1 MKRYALQSLCSSR
14 SLISVF
20 CALYAWTAG
29 GALAASAPEDEAVL
43 EARAAQAE
51 KVLADRSFYERWKE
65 PSAIDSVKTAAQVKS
80 DAEGV
85 LKQIEEALAVQRSWC
100 GKKFFVNSCIDDARR
115 ASFDREREVRE
126 IIVAADEIIRL
137 DRVEKM
143 RAEQEKNA
151 LEPRREPMKI
161 APKTVKTD
169 PPEPMRITPKSV
181 KAPSQPID
189 IAPKTVKEPSAPVEW
204 EKKTVKDASVPHG
217 MNGKTVKDV
226 AAPTPIPGSEMPHDA
241 ASEPQPKRPTRPTTR
256 KNSSKLKSAW
266 KKPQSSQPSAKRIV
280 RPSSSSSKGAWMS
293 AKLRKSAMRPIRRN
307 AKAT

>member
-169 PPEPMRITPKSV
+169 PPEPMHITPKSV

-204 EKKTVKDASVPHG
+204 EKKTVKDA
-217 MNGKTVKDV
+217 

-241 ASEPQPKRPTRPTTR
+241 ASERAAAEAANEAYYAQKQLEAQKRMEEAAE
-256 KNSSKLKSAW
+256 LA
-266 KKPQSSQPSAKRIV
+266 AKRKAD
-280 RPSSSSSKGAWMS
+280 RE
-293 AKLRKSAMRPIRRN
+293 AKQQQFERSLDEREAAQKRYEANQKERKSNLMQYF
-307 AKAT
+307 

>member
-100 GKKFFVNSCIDDARR
+100 GQKFLSTAALMTLGALHLTANARSAR
-115 ASFDREREVRE
+115 SLWRQTKSSVSTEWKRCAQNRKRM
-126 IIVAADEIIRL
+126 RL
-137 DRVEKM
+137 NLV
-143 RAEQEKNA
+143 
-151 LEPRREPMKI
+151 
-161 APKTVKTD
+161 
-169 PPEPMRITPKSV
+169 
-181 KAPSQPID
+181 
-189 IAPKTVKEPSAPVEW
+189 
-204 EKKTVKDASVPHG
+204 
-217 MNGKTVKDV
+217 
-226 AAPTPIPGSEMPHDA
+226 GSP
-241 ASEPQPKRPTRPTTR
+241 
-256 KNSSKLKSAW
+256 
-266 KKPQSSQPSAKRIV
+266 
-280 RPSSSSSKGAWMS
+280 
-293 AKLRKSAMRPIRRN
+293 
-307 AKAT
+307 

>member
-169 PPEPMRITPKSV
+169 PPEPMHITPKSV

-189 IAPKTVKEPSAPVEW
+189 IAPKTVKEPSAPMEW
-204 EKKTVKDASVPHG
+204 EKKTVKDA
-217 MNGKTVKDV
+217 

-241 ASEPQPKRPTRPTTR
+241 ASERAAAEAANEAYYAQKQLEAQKRMEEAAE
-256 KNSSKLKSAW
+256 LA
-266 KKPQSSQPSAKRIV
+266 AKRKAD
-280 RPSSSSSKGAWMS
+280 RE
-293 AKLRKSAMRPIRRN
+293 AKQQQFERSLDEREAAQKRYEANQKERKSNLMQYF
-307 AKAT
+307 

>member
-151 LEPRREPMKI
+151 LEPRREPMRI

-169 PPEPMRITPKSV
+169 PPEPMHITPKSV

-204 EKKTVKDASVPHG
+204 EKKTVKDA
-217 MNGKTVKDV
+217 

-241 ASEPQPKRPTRPTTR
+241 ASERAAAEAANEAYYAQKQLEAQKRMEEAAE
-256 KNSSKLKSAW
+256 LA
-266 KKPQSSQPSAKRIV
+266 AKRKAD
-280 RPSSSSSKGAWMS
+280 RE
-293 AKLRKSAMRPIRRN
+293 AKQQQFERSLDEREAAQKRYEANQKERKSNLMQYF
-307 AKAT
+307 

>member
-151 LEPRREPMKI
+151 LEPRREPMRI

-169 PPEPMRITPKSV
+169 PPEPMHLSLIH
-181 KAPSQPID
+181 I
-189 IAPKTVKEPSAPVEW
+189 
-204 EKKTVKDASVPHG
+204 
-217 MNGKTVKDV
+217 
-226 AAPTPIPGSEMPHDA
+226 
-241 ASEPQPKRPTRPTTR
+241 
-256 KNSSKLKSAW
+256 
-266 KKPQSSQPSAKRIV
+266 
-280 RPSSSSSKGAWMS
+280 
-293 AKLRKSAMRPIRRN
+293 
-307 AKAT
+307 

>member
-161 APKTVKTD
+161 APKTVK
-169 PPEPMRITPKSV
+169 
-181 KAPSQPID
+181 
-189 IAPKTVKEPSAPVEW
+189 EPSAPVEW

-241 ASEPQPKRPTRPTTR
+241 ASERAAAEAANEAYYEQKQLEAQKRMEEAAE
-256 KNSSKLKSAW
+256 LA
-266 KKPQSSQPSAKRIV
+266 AKRKAD
-280 RPSSSSSKGAWMS
+280 RE
-293 AKLRKSAMRPIRRN
+293 AKQQQFERSLDEREAAQKRYEANQKERKSNLMQYF
-307 AKAT
+307 

>member
-151 LEPRREPMKI
+151 LEPRREPMN
-161 APKTVKTD
+161 
-169 PPEPMRITPKSV
+169 ITPKSV

-217 MNGKTVKDV
+217 MNGKTVKDA

-241 ASEPQPKRPTRPTTR
+241 ASERAAAEAANEAYYAQKQLEAQKRMEEAAE
-256 KNSSKLKSAW
+256 LA
-266 KKPQSSQPSAKRIV
+266 AKRKAD
-280 RPSSSSSKGAWMS
+280 RE
-293 AKLRKSAMRPIRRN
+293 AKQQQFERSLDEREAAQKRYEANQKERKSNLMQYF
-307 AKAT
+307 

>member
-1 MKRYALQSLCSSR
+1 
-14 SLISVF
+14 
-20 CALYAWTAG
+20 
-29 GALAASAPEDEAVL
+29 
-43 EARAAQAE
+43 
-51 KVLADRSFYERWKE
+51 
-65 PSAIDSVKTAAQVKS
+65 
-80 DAEGV
+80 
-85 LKQIEEALAVQRSWC
+85 
-100 GKKFFVNSCIDDARR
+100 
-115 ASFDREREVRE
+115 
-126 IIVAADEIIRL
+126 
-137 DRVEKM
+137 M

-169 PPEPMRITPKSV
+169 PPEPMHITPKSV
-181 KAPSQPID
+181 KAPSEPVD

-241 ASEPQPKRPTRPTTR
+241 ASERAAAEAANEAYYAQ
-256 KNSSKLKSAW
+256 NSSKLKSAW

>member
-1 MKRYALQSLCSSR
+1 MAFFEEFGMKRYALQSLCSSR

-65 PSAIDSVKTAAQVKS
+65 SSAIDSVKTAAQVKS

-169 PPEPMRITPKSV
+169 PPEPMHITPKSV

-189 IAPKTVKEPSAPVEW
+189 IAPKTVK
-204 EKKTVKDASVPHG
+204 
-217 MNGKTVKDV
+217 
-226 AAPTPIPGSEMPHDA
+226 
-241 ASEPQPKRPTRPTTR
+241 
-256 KNSSKLKSAW
+256 
-266 KKPQSSQPSAKRIV
+266 
-280 RPSSSSSKGAWMS
+280 
-293 AKLRKSAMRPIRRN
+293 
-307 AKAT
+307 

>member
-151 LEPRREPMKI
+151 LEPRREPMRI

-169 PPEPMRITPKSV
+169 PPEPMHITPKSV

-217 MNGKTVKDV
+217 MNGKTVKDA

-241 ASEPQPKRPTRPTTR
+241 ASERAAAEAANEAR
-256 KNSSKLKSAW
+256 SSKAHGRSRRARSQA
-266 KKPQSSQPSAKRIV
+266 QSGS
-280 RPSSSSSKGAWMS
+280 
-293 AKLRKSAMRPIRRN
+293 
-307 AKAT
+307 

>member
-151 LEPRREPMKI
+151 LEPRREPMRI
-161 APKTVKTD
+161 APKTVETD
-169 PPEPMRITPKSV
+169 PPEPMHITPKSV

-204 EKKTVKDASVPHG
+204 EKKTVKDA
-217 MNGKTVKDV
+217 

-241 ASEPQPKRPTRPTTR
+241 ASERAAAEAANEAYYAQKQLEAQKRMEEAAE
-256 KNSSKLKSAW
+256 LA
-266 KKPQSSQPSAKRIV
+266 AKRKAD
-280 RPSSSSSKGAWMS
+280 RE
-293 AKLRKSAMRPIRRN
+293 AKQQQFERSLDEREAAQKRYEANQKERKSNLMQYF
-307 AKAT
+307 

>member
-169 PPEPMRITPKSV
+169 PPEPMHITPKSV
-181 KAPSQPID
+181 KAPS
-189 IAPKTVKEPSAPVEW
+189 
-204 EKKTVKDASVPHG
+204 
-217 MNGKTVKDV
+217 
-226 AAPTPIPGSEMPHDA
+226 
-241 ASEPQPKRPTRPTTR
+241 
-256 KNSSKLKSAW
+256 
-266 KKPQSSQPSAKRIV
+266 
-280 RPSSSSSKGAWMS
+280 
-293 AKLRKSAMRPIRRN
+293 
-307 AKAT
+307 